1 MTLPSPLGCML
12 PVGWSVDLPVRHN
25 QNSTQVTFPSVLL
38 MIIWHAYECP
48 HLDKEKWHMM
58 TSNNV
63 TLLVKGDLGCSGGE
77 EHVFST
83 IPPCPSS
90 HMRCGFRVRAR
101 TKSPR
106 KVFSGARQAPLI
118 LESFFYLHAH
128 VSMDTRDW
136 HWMSSLITLHLKK
149 FHSIFFYLCT
159 GSWVHR
165 CLYVSECMHMC
176 LCKWICLCICG
187 GQKRVTPSE
196 LRLQACVGHMISYVY
211 AGIWIQALKT
221 VQKVLF
227 FNF

>member
-1 MTLPSPLGCML
+1 
-12 PVGWSVDLPVRHN
+12 
-25 QNSTQVTFPSVLL
+25 
-38 MIIWHAYECP
+38 
-48 HLDKEKWHMM
+48 M

-149 FHSIFFYLCT
+149 FHSIFLFMHRLMGAQMSVCV
-159 GSWVHR
+159 WVYAH
-165 CLYVSECMHMC
+165 VSVQVNMLMHMWRPEEGDPLRAEVTGMC
-176 LCKWICLCICG
+176 GTYGFLCVCWDLNSGPQDC
-187 GQKRVTPSE
+187 TES
-196 LRLQACVGHMISYVY
+196 
-211 AGIWIQALKT
+211 AL
-221 VQKVLF
+221 F
-227 FNF
+227 